1 MLAPRARNTA
11 LDEKTLCLQ
20 RFFAC
25 CDLVTFLRSLFVA
38 HTSRVHKM
46 QQSAFTELCWPTA
59 RTTRSLST
67 RSALTTQFD
76 WSLTITAG
84 PTKGDVV
91 AVRSANATL
100 DLANLLGIPARIV
113 VTDGAPRVQLEP

>member
-1 MLAPRARNTA
+1 M
-11 LDEKTLCLQ
+11 
-20 RFFAC
+20 
-25 CDLVTFLRSLFVA
+25 
-38 HTSRVHKM
+38 
-46 QQSAFTELCWPTA
+46 
-59 RTTRSLST
+59 
-67 RSALTTQFD
+67 TTQFD